1 MVFPFL
7 SLGEASSRSETLRE
21 QHENRYRSPRMISC
35 INNYIHIGL
44 MPDQTIKHN
53 NAPPEFLLILIPA
66 AFLAVVLA
74 TAWKFI
80 LGFALL
86 LTGNNLWQGYQW
98 TKLAQQVDPA
108 FSRLVIEQKGEV
120 SPLELAARAQIGPAV
135 ANRYL
140 NNKAVDLGG
149 VSYQSPNGSQVYS
162 FLTVGTLGSTFVDIE
177 PEASLYQK
185 LAELEPAQSAEVIQ
199 FTPASSAPETLPA
212 NAPSHQ
218 ETAVTLTVE
227 EVPVSL
233 VEEASLP
240 ENRASSLTIEAP
252 TAEPVAPVVVTPVEV
267 EVAATPDPPA
277 IEAPS
282 LPQESVVQA
291 KSQPIEPPLEL
302 ETITANESVPAEA
315 SDFTQALRNIFN
327 NPPASVPEAP
337 VAEVAAV
344 PTMEIISQADLAK
357 RLDVHASTIYK
368 RRSDV
373 SFVDWTRNRDPEG
386 IAWGYS
392 RETKEFYR
400 IG

>member
-1 MVFPFL
+1 MAFLFL
-7 SLGEASSRSETLRE
+7 SLGGASRN
-21 QHENRYRSPRMISC
+21 ENRYRSPRMISC

-86 LTGNNLWQGYQW
+86 LTGNNVWQSYQW

-120 SPLELAARAQIGPAV
+120 SPLALSARAQISSAL

-149 VSYQSPNGSQVYS
+149 VSYQAPNGSQVYS
-162 FLTVGTLGSTFVDIE
+162 FLTVGTLGGTFLDIE

-199 FTPASSAPETLPA
+199 FAPASSAPETLPA
-212 NAPSHQ
+212 NTAAQAPSHP
-218 ETAVTLTVE
+218 ETAVALTVE
-227 EVPVSL
+227 EVPVS
-233 VEEASLP
+233 
-240 ENRASSLTIEAP
+240 
-252 TAEPVAPVVVTPVEV
+252 PVVVTPIEV
-267 EVAATPDPPA
+267 EVAAAPDPPA

-282 LPQESVVQA
+282 LPPKSVAQTVSP
-291 KSQPIEPPLEL
+291 KDSQPIEPPLEL
-302 ETITANESVPAEA
+302 ETVTAAEALPAEA

-337 VAEVAAV
+337 VVEVAAV
-344 PTMEIISQADLAK
+344 APVPTLETISQADLAK

-386 IAWGYS
+386 LAWGYS

-400 IG
+400 VG

>member
-1 MVFPFL
+1 
-7 SLGEASSRSETLRE
+7 
-21 QHENRYRSPRMISC
+21 MISC

-86 LTGNNLWQGYQW
+86 LTGNSVWQSYQW

-120 SPLELAARAQIGPAV
+120 SPLQLSARAQIGPAV

-149 VSYQSPNGSQVYS
+149 VSYQAPNGSQVYS
-162 FLTVGTLGSTFVDIE
+162 FLTVGTLGGVFVDIE

-185 LAELEPAQSAEVIQ
+185 LAELEPAQSAEAIQ
-199 FTPASSAPETLPA
+199 FAPAPTTPEILPA
-212 NAPSHQ
+212 NAIAPADTPSHP
-218 ETAVTLTVE
+218 ETAVPLTVE
-227 EVPVSL
+227 AVPVSL
-233 VEEASLP
+233 VAEVSLP
-240 ENRASSLTIEAP
+240 ENRASSLAIEAP
-252 TAEPVAPVVVTPVEV
+252 AAEPIAPVVVMPVEIAV
-267 EVAATPDPPA
+267 EVAAVPDPPA

-282 LPQESVVQA
+282 PPSKSVAQTESPSKAVPQS
-291 KSQPIEPPLEL
+291 IDPPLEL
-302 ETITANESVPAEA
+302 ETITAAEAVPAEA

-344 PTMEIISQADLAK
+344 APAPTLEAISQADLAK